1 MSNSIALKK
10 NVKTSVNYQLHDD
23 YQPELGF
30 VCRSMILASMPHS
43 KVTGEVFTRS
53 TKDFTLKIVGNEL
66 AGGVPYGSYPR
77 LILSWVASEVVK
89 TKDREIILGQSL
101 SDFMKKL
108 GLSVTGGRWGT
119 VSRFKQQLKMVFSS
133 SFSVTCL
140 NKELQYYQFKE
151 SGIRITDSADI
162 YWDPV
167 NPEQINLFKSKVVL
181 SERFFEEIT
190 NTPIPIDVN
199 AINLL
204 KKSSLALDI
213 YFWLTYRMFNIR
225 KDTNISFEQLFL
237 QFGPGYQNSKHGRYE
252 FKRQFIT
259 QLKKVLEIYNEAKVY
274 ENNKGITLS
283 PSPTH
288 IKQLQLI

>member
-1 MSNSIALKK
+1 MSNSTALKVK
-10 NVKTSVNYQLHDD
+10 NESSVNYHLQDD

-43 KVTGEVFTRS
+43 KVKGEVFSRS
-53 TKDFTLKIVGNEL
+53 TKDFTLKIVGNDL
-66 AGGVPYGSYPR
+66 AGGVPYGTYPR

-119 VSRFKQQLKMVFSS
+119 ISRFKQQLKMIFSS

-151 SGIRITDSADI
+151 AGIRITDSADI
-162 YWDPV
+162 YWDPM
-167 NPEQINLFKSKVVL
+167 NPEQVNLFKSKVIL
-181 SERFFEEIT
+181 SEKFFEEIT
-190 NTPIPIDVN
+190 NTPIPVDVN
-199 AINLL
+199 AINHL
-204 KKSSLALDI
+204 KDSSLALDI
-213 YFWLTYRMFNIR
+213 YFWLTYRMFNVR

-237 QFGPGYQNSKHGRYE
+237 QFGPGYKNNKHGRYE
-252 FKRQFIT
+252 FKRQFIK
-259 QLKKVLEIYNEAKVY
+259 QLKKVLEIYQEAKVS
-274 ENNKGITLS
+274 ESNKGIILS